1 MKCITSF
8 LVLSIAVIINGCSM
22 MKSNIETQFSN
33 IKLISGFPSG
43 EAGYDLGVSACYA
56 GFIGDY
62 LIVAGGCNFPE
73 PGKKKYY
80 SGIYAAKIAENA
92 DSLNWKMIGNLPEP
106 AAYGGVVTLDDSLIF
121 IGGCNSE
128 HSLRTVLSIQLDKKA
143 DKPIMH
149 FLPVLP
155 CTVDNGGVTVMGNQL
170 FVVGG
175 NQDGHPSSSLLRL
188 DMVKNN
194 KWIYEK
200 QMPGYPR
207 VQPVCA
213 ASNGTI
219 YVWGGFYENSDS
231 SVVFTSGLSYD
242 LFAQRWTSLTS
253 PKNLQGK
260 ELTLTGATAM
270 IVNSSP
276 TTSRVVCTGGVNQE
290 IFLDAISGK
299 YSLVEKENYLKKA
312 ISWYRFN
319 DYLLVYD
326 LKTEQWNSPIAES
339 HLLARAGAQVA
350 LHGNSLYYVG
360 GELKP
365 GLRSAGIVRVDLIT
379 K

>member
-1 MKCITSF
+1 
-8 LVLSIAVIINGCSM
+8 
-22 MKSNIETQFSN
+22 
-33 IKLISGFPSG
+33 
-43 EAGYDLGVSACYA
+43 
-56 GFIGDY
+56 
-62 LIVAGGCNFPE
+62 
-73 PGKKKYY
+73 
-80 SGIYAAKIAENA
+80 
-92 DSLNWKMIGNLPEP
+92 
-106 AAYGGVVTLDDSLIF
+106 
-121 IGGCNSE
+121 
-128 HSLRTVLSIQLDKKA
+128 
-143 DKPIMH
+143 
-149 FLPVLP
+149 
-155 CTVDNGGVTVMGNQL
+155 
-170 FVVGG
+170 
-175 NQDGHPSSSLLRL
+175 
-188 DMVKNN
+188 MVKNN

-276 TTSRVVCTGGVNQE
+276 TTSRVVCAGGVNQE

-319 DYLLVYD
+319 DCLLVYD

>member
-80 SGIYAAKIAENA
+80 SGIYAAKIAENV
-92 DSLNWKMIGNLPEP
+92 DSLNWKMIGKLPEP

-149 FLPVLP
+149 FCQFYHVQW
-155 CTVDNGGVTVMGNQL
+155 TM
-170 FVVGG
+170 VV
-175 NQDGHPSSSLLRL
+175 
-188 DMVKNN
+188 
-194 KWIYEK
+194 
-200 QMPGYPR
+200 
-207 VQPVCA
+207 
-213 ASNGTI
+213 
-219 YVWGGFYENSDS
+219 
-231 SVVFTSGLSYD
+231 
-242 LFAQRWTSLTS
+242 
-253 PKNLQGK
+253 
-260 ELTLTGATAM
+260 
-270 IVNSSP
+270 
-276 TTSRVVCTGGVNQE
+276 
-290 IFLDAISGK
+290 
-299 YSLVEKENYLKKA
+299 
-312 ISWYRFN
+312 
-319 DYLLVYD
+319 
-326 LKTEQWNSPIAES
+326 
-339 HLLARAGAQVA
+339 
-350 LHGNSLYYVG
+350 
-360 GELKP
+360 
-365 GLRSAGIVRVDLIT
+365 
-379 K
+379 

>member
-1 MKCITSF
+1 M
-8 LVLSIAVIINGCSM
+8 
-22 MKSNIETQFSN
+22 
-33 IKLISGFPSG
+33 
-43 EAGYDLGVSACYA
+43 
-56 GFIGDY
+56 
-62 LIVAGGCNFPE
+62 
-73 PGKKKYY
+73 
-80 SGIYAAKIAENA
+80 
-92 DSLNWKMIGNLPEP
+92 
-106 AAYGGVVTLDDSLIF
+106 
-121 IGGCNSE
+121 
-128 HSLRTVLSIQLDKKA
+128 
-143 DKPIMH
+143 
-149 FLPVLP
+149 
-155 CTVDNGGVTVMGNQL
+155 
-170 FVVGG
+170 
-175 NQDGHPSSSLLRL
+175 
-188 DMVKNN
+188 
-194 KWIYEK
+194 
-200 QMPGYPR
+200 
-207 VQPVCA
+207 
-213 ASNGTI
+213 
-219 YVWGGFYENSDS
+219 
-231 SVVFTSGLSYD
+231 SYD

-276 TTSRVVCTGGVNQE
+276 TTSRVVCAGGVNQE

-319 DYLLVYD
+319 DCLLVYD